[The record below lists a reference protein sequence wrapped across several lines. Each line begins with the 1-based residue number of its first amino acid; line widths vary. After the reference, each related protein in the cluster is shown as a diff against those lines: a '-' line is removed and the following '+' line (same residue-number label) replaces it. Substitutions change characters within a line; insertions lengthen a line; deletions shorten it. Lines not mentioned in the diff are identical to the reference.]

1 MFLSATASPV
11 QSDMVTQGQA
21 YFWNGKGQWYLS
33 PRMWCCQRTEEP
45 WVFLSSSEGTMSSVD
60 DHLERINFD
69 DTLWESALSKLR
81 AFFADFILP
90 ELFTRKLRM
99 KLIVKQIRNANANT
113 TKPEYSIIVQTWR
126 VTSRTWKTTNSSGVI
141 AHNLSEAQSSHPTR

>member
-1 MFLSATASPV
+1 MTWSHRDKPISEMAKASGTCLQECGVVSVRRSHGYFYQVQKELAITNCSYEDFFL
-11 QSDMVTQGQA
+11 
-21 YFWNGKGQWYLS
+21 
-33 PRMWCCQRTEEP
+33 
-45 WVFLSSSEGTMSSVD
+45 MSSVD

-126 VTSRTWKTTNSSGVI
+126 VTSRT
-141 AHNLSEAQSSHPTR
+141 